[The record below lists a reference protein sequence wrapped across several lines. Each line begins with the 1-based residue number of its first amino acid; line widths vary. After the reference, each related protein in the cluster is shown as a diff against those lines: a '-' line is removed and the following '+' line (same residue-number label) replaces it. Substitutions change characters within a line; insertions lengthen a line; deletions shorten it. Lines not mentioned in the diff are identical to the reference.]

1 MDQPQ
6 LRKEDRH
13 RAEQPLAAAQTQ
25 TRAAP
30 GRPASRLQSSIHR
43 GGCGSGRIHLH
54 CQPREASRRLPG
66 EAEPWAKPSAG
77 AGGGGSAV
85 RAGSHTAE
93 SLPAP
98 GAPTGGRPSRCKA
111 LGPPATQKK
120 SEKKKEKHL
129 APTTPTRGR
138 GGLEG
143 ALEGRGAKPT
153 LPAPKPS
160 REGRCSRQAAPQSKP
175 RPGHAHRA
183 PTGQAGRAG
192 RSPTPPRP
200 QRGPTEGQSPALIY
214 GPPPMLYGFLNSA
227 PATINVVNAEI
238 ISIFWCQ
245 AVIYSSHFS
254 GGGSHAVKS
263 SALPIKC

>member
-1 MDQPQ
+1 MLQHKCRLGQ
-6 LRKEDRH
+6 RRGDRP
-13 RAEQPLAAAQTQ
+13 RGYSPASTAEAAVQ
-25 TRAAP
+25 AASTSTASP
-30 GRPASRLQSSIHR
+30 GRLPEGFPGRQNPGRSLLREREVAAVQSVQGLTRQSPYQ
-43 GGCGSGRIHLH
+43 HLGH
-54 CQPREASRRLPG
+54 
-66 EAEPWAKPSAG
+66 
-77 AGGGGSAV
+77 
-85 RAGSHTAE
+85 
-93 SLPAP
+93 LPADDRP
-98 GAPTGGRPSRCKA
+98 GAKHLA
-111 LGPPATQKK
+111 HPPPKK
-120 SEKKKEKHL
+120 KVKKKKEKHL

-192 RSPTPPRP
+192 RSPAPPRP